1 MRNNQLNYY
10 GVVVMNVKEFYEQV
24 GANYNDVLT
33 RLNNEALIGKII
45 KKFDEDPS
53 FNELEHALE
62 DGDIDLAF
70 RAAHTL
76 KGICLNLGFDQM
88 SKDAIDITEILRA
101 GKLDGTKELF
111 DKLKDSYL
119 NTIEKLKDL
128 D

>member
-1 MRNNQLNYY
+1 
-10 GVVVMNVKEFYEQV
+10 MNVKEFYDFV
-24 GANYNDVLT
+24 GANYKDVLT

-53 FNELEHALE
+53 FTQLEEALKK
-62 DGDIDLAF
+62 GDVDLAF

-88 SKDAIDITEILRA
+88 SKDAVDITEILRA
-101 GKLDGTKELF
+101 GKLDGTKEIF
-111 DKLKDSYL
+111 DRLKVSYQK
-119 NTIEKLKDL
+119 TIEKLKEL